1 MTTDNKKKWSF
12 MQGITTHNP
21 VFASGLAIAPA
32 VFAGSTLSGALTYA
46 AFFSAVTFTALC
58 FSSLLP
64 RRIPYALRIILYTAA
79 AAAVY
84 IPFYIYFD
92 GRLPAD
98 AAKLGMFLPMIATSQ
113 FVVSASELRFFRMS
127 RPQMMADVIS
137 HIIGLDIAIIFMGA
151 VRELFSTGGING
163 ALYGITHVN
172 PLIGAPCGGFIMIGL
187 MGALIRLCSK
197 K

>member
-46 AFFSAVTFTALC
+46 AFFSAVTFTALF

-127 RPQMMADVIS
+127 RPSWGWDSPDTRQAARRSLWRVLS
-137 HIIGLDIAIIFMGA
+137 SRQGLPG
-151 VRELFSTGGING
+151 E
-163 ALYGITHVN
+163 THC
-172 PLIGAPCGGFIMIGL
+172 PSERC
-187 MGALIRLCSK
+187 
-197 K
+197 

>member
-1 MTTDNKKKWSF
+1 MVLYAGDNHPQPRICIRTCHSAC
-12 MQGITTHNP
+12 GICGQHP
-21 VFASGLAIAPA
+21 FGGAHICGVFLGGDIH
-32 VFAGSTLSGALTYA
+32 GA
-46 AFFSAVTFTALC
+46 F

-163 ALYGITHVN
+163 ALYGITYVN

>member
-1 MTTDNKKKWSF
+1 
-12 MQGITTHNP
+12 
-21 VFASGLAIAPA
+21 
-32 VFAGSTLSGALTYA
+32 
-46 AFFSAVTFTALC
+46 
-58 FSSLLP
+58 
-64 RRIPYALRIILYTAA
+64 
-79 AAAVY
+79 
-84 IPFYIYFD
+84 
-92 GRLPAD
+92 
-98 AAKLGMFLPMIATSQ
+98 MFLPMIATSQ

>member
-12 MQGITTHNP
+12 MQGIGAHNP
-21 VFASGLAIAPA
+21 VFASGLAIAPV

-46 AFFSAVTFTALC
+46 AFFSAVTFTALF

-64 RRIPYALRIILYTAA
+64 RRIPYALRIILYTAV

-98 AAKLGMFLPMIATSQ
+98 PAKLGMFLPMIATSQ

-137 HIIGLDIAIIFMGA
+137 HIIGLDIAVIFMGA

-172 PLIGAPCGGFIMIGL
+172 PLIGAPCGGFVFIGL
-187 MGALIRLCSK
+187 MGALIRLFSK

>member
-46 AFFSAVTFTALC
+46 A
-58 FSSLLP
+58 
-64 RRIPYALRIILYTAA
+64 
-79 AAAVY
+79 Y

-98 AAKLGMFLPMIATSQ
+98 PAKLGMFLPMIATSQ

>member
-1 MTTDNKKKWSF
+1 MVLYAGDNHPQPRICIRTCHSAC
-12 MQGITTHNP
+12 GICGQHP
-21 VFASGLAIAPA
+21 FGGAHICGVFLGGDIH
-32 VFAGSTLSGALTYA
+32 G
-46 AFFSAVTFTALC
+46 AFFLVAAPPQNTICAAYNIIYRCRRSCVY
-58 FSSLLP
+58 SL
-64 RRIPYALRIILYTAA
+64 
-79 AAAVY
+79 
-84 IPFYIYFD
+84 YIYFD

>member
-12 MQGITTHNP
+12 MQGIGAHNP

-46 AFFSAVTFTALC
+46 AFFSAVTFTALF

-64 RRIPYALRIILYTAA
+64 RRIPYALRIILYTAV

-98 AAKLGMFLPMIATSQ
+98 PAKLGMFLPMIATSQ

-137 HIIGLDIAIIFMGA
+137 HIIGLDIAVIFMGA

-172 PLIGAPCGGFIMIGL
+172 PLIGAPCGGFIFIGL
-187 MGALIRLCSK
+187 MGALIRLFSK